1 MAYAGARFCGEGGRI
16 FAVGVGGR
24 RFGVLKDAKGLLRGL
39 DAGQGYSWVASAS
52 GVSTLIIWQTGVAVE
67 QGRGGFGRYAR
78 RSGSGDDVIAGGGD
92 TAPD

>member
-1 MAYAGARFCGEGGRI
+1 MRGRFCGERGGI

-24 RFGVLKDAKGLLRGL
+24 RFGDAKGLPRGL
-39 DAGQGYSWVASAS
+39 DAGQGQFWVASAS
-52 GVSTLIIWQTGVAVE
+52 GVSTLIVWQTRVAVE
-67 QGRGGFGRYAR
+67 QGRGGFGRYAQ

>member
-1 MAYAGARFCGEGGRI
+1 MCFCGEGGGI

-24 RFGVLKDAKGLLRGL
+24 RFGVPLKDVEGLPRGL

-52 GVSTLIIWQTGVAVE
+52 GVFTLIVWQSGVAVK

-78 RSGSGDDVIAGGGD
+78 RLESGEGSGDNVNTGGGE